1 MALYLEQMM
10 VLLVVLWLGCCLGTM
25 MDELME
31 SLLGCLK
38 YWALLMYLQMMV

>member
-10 VLLVVLWLGCCLGTM
+10 VLLVVLWLDYRLGTM

-38 YWALLMYLQMMV
+38 YWALVMTLQMV